1 MAVQHPALVVMMCIF
16 VCVFGNGNK
25 SEDVRS
31 DPCRFG
37 KMWIQSVCKK
47 QAKLSSLL
55 KTGDY
60 SEGRVTLFS
69 FWFNSHISTGFHYVS
84 CLNLNSESQQWAE
97 KPLTFSSLVWG
108 LGTIS
113 PSDLEIKLRSR
124 LFRSSKAMSVA
135 VLSKLDVWVW
145 EKRGFRRFSRG
156 GTGLWAG
163 FTPTLLELNKIGQSQ
178 SLVEGHRWEET
189 NTVMWQEEDHE
200 NDPSFSPEKVWDDS
214 STARWLGWLVV

>member
-1 MAVQHPALVVMMCIF
+1 METPEYFLPHNHSAVLSAHLFSILLSLL
-16 VCVFGNGNK
+16 CVHGDGCAASSAGSN
-25 SEDVRS
+25 DVYFRVEIS
-31 DPCRFG
+31 LRMLDPCRFG

-55 KTGDY
+55 SEG

-69 FWFNSHISTGFHYVS
+69 FWFNSHISTDFHYVS

-145 EKRGFRRFSRG
+145 KKEALG
-156 GTGLWAG
+156 GLAEEEQVC
-163 FTPTLLELNKIGQSQ
+163 ELVSHQLCLS
-178 SLVEGHRWEET
+178 
-189 NTVMWQEEDHE
+189 
-200 NDPSFSPEKVWDDS
+200 
-214 STARWLGWLVV
+214 